1 MDFFIIISYALVAHV
16 QRLPMYIH
24 VPCVKDLFILASL
37 AMETVKCLYS
47 LKFFLTF
54 FYFYSQ
60 SNSLIN
66 TLSLVFNTIP

>member
-37 AMETVKCLYS
+37 AMETVKCH
-47 LKFFLTF
+47 
-54 FYFYSQ
+54 
-60 SNSLIN
+60 I
-66 TLSLVFNTIP
+66 V